1 MSIFCFFH
9 IGPDISQPQMLV
21 NSIRKFNLEAEIIYC
36 TNDSSPEI
44 NGITTRLNFN
54 GNSNQII
61 LFRLKSFASSRINEP
76 AIYLDTDMLCL
87 KKFDP
92 AVFLGKKDLYICE
105 RSFGKS
111 ALFNGKFRG
120 MNYLEYDQKPL
131 GEVYPYLGCVTVTK
145 NSKIWTELDDI
156 CMNLD
161 EKFKIWYGDQEALK
175 IIAKKMSRECLGLMP
190 EHTFACLPENTEFV
204 NQATF
209 LHFKGPTRKSLMLDY
224 YQQIM

>member
-21 NSIRKFNLEAEIIYC
+21 NSIRKFNLGAEIIYC

-44 NGITTRLNFN
+44 NGITTRLNFS
-54 GNSNQII
+54 GNSNEII
-61 LFRLKSFASSRINEP
+61 MFRLKSFASTEIKRA

-92 AVFLGKKDLYICE
+92 AKFLDNKDLYICE

-120 MNYLEYDQKPL
+120 MNYMEYDQKPL

-145 NSKIWTELDDI
+145 NSTIWSHLDDI
-156 CMNLD
+156 CMNLH

-175 IIAKKMSRECLGLMP
+175 IIAKKMSMERLGFMP
-190 EHTFACLPENTEFV
+190 EHTFACLPENIEFA

-209 LHFKGPTRKSLMLDY
+209 LHFKGAARKSLMLDY
-224 YQQIM
+224 YQKII